1 MHDPRFD
8 REPLT
13 PSELWSGVLFL
24 LLIIGLFAADVLVD
38 FEPVKLSVL
47 LFAVFWVPLLVL
59 HEAGH
64 AVVTA
69 VLGWHVGRVVIGMGR
84 PLSRFRV
91 FDTPVEI
98 RLVPL
103 EGFVVPVPTN
113 LHLVRL
119 KSALIYFAGVGSEL
133 LLLGLATVLVGPDVL
148 LTRSNHVGV
157 IALQTMGLVVLVSA
171 FINLVPHTALTQ
183 NGPVANDGL
192 GIIMSFLVPESQF
205 AARIGLRYDDLND
218 DWRMANPIEA
228 GEHST

>member
-24 LLIIGLFAADVLVD
+24 LLIIGLFAADVVVD
-38 FEPVKLSVL
+38 FEPAKLSVL

-59 HEAGH
+59 HEVGH
-64 AVVTA
+64 AVVA
-69 VLGWHVGRVVIGMGR
+69 ALLGWHVGRVVIGMGR

-91 FDTPVEI
+91 GATPVEI
-98 RLVPL
+98 RFFPL

-113 LHLVRL
+113 MHLARL
-119 KSALIYFAGVGSEL
+119 KSALIYFAGVGSEI
-133 LLLGLATVLVGPDVL
+133 LLLGLATVLVGPDVM

-171 FINLVPHTALTQ
+171 FINLVPHTAQSQ

-192 GIIMSFLVPESQF
+192 GMIWSFLVPESQF
-205 AARIGLRYDDLND
+205 AERIGLRYDEAND
-218 DWRMANPIEA
+218 DWRTTDRSQA
-228 GEHST
+228 GEQST